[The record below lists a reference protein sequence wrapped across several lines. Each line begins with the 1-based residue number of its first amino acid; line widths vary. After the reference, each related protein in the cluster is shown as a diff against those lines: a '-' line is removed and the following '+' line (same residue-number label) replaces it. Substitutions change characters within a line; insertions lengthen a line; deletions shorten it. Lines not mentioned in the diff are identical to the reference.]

1 MHNCKSTKTAYLH
14 LGFHKTGTTSFQNE
28 CFNSTNILAQ
38 QDTIYPSLHNFHD
51 TRCVFKNHSIPLLTA
66 FASSPDQYPI
76 GLGKSIAKSFP
87 LKKDYRDNF
96 TRALEVD
103 KDIIISGEDIS
114 ALSYKDLRSLRA
126 EIQSYGFKIDVIV
139 IVRSPYSFHCSVVQE
154 SINNGNQFW
163 NLNKKDKIDRRSHYI
178 EKLINVFE
186 GQISFYPFNDAK
198 QHLNGPSGFL
208 AEAMKKKINH
218 VCSSAGGVNKGTNNL
233 RTRVKNILNSNNKLL
248 DYKWKSEEIA
258 QLLYAIDDAQPF
270 FLSKKELA
278 INAKAFEQ
286 ENRRIEELIG
296 AQFCDQEMPT
306 VTNLNFDAL
315 SQMLV
320 SILMST

>member
-51 TRCVFKNHSIPLLTA
+51 TWCVFQNHSIPLLTA

-76 GLGKSIAKSFP
+76 GLGKSIAKSLP
-87 LKKDYRDNF
+87 LKKDYCDDF
-96 TRALEVD
+96 IRALEVD

-126 EIQSYGFKIDVIV
+126 CIQSWGFKIDVIV
-139 IVRSPYSFHCSVVQE
+139 IVRSPYSFYCSVVQE
-154 SINNGNQFW
+154 SINNGNHFW
-163 NLNKKDKIDRRSHYI
+163 DIMEPGIDHRSHYI

-186 GQISFYPFNDAK
+186 SQVSFYSFNDAK
-198 QHLNGPSGFL
+198 KHVNGPSGFL

-218 VCSSAGGVNKGTNNL
+218 VHSSSGAANKGANNL
-233 RTRVKNILNSNNKLL
+233 RTRVKNTLNSRMNILVANGSL
-248 DYKWKSEEIA
+248 
-258 QLLYAIDDAQPF
+258 
-270 FLSKKELA
+270 KK
-278 INAKAFEQ
+278 
-286 ENRRIEELIG
+286 
-296 AQFCDQEMPT
+296 
-306 VTNLNFDAL
+306 
-315 SQMLV
+315 
-320 SILMST
+320 